1 MSKSSK
7 NEGFEA
13 LRDAILI
20 RKKVTNVLRVLALQ
34 SQRKRFDTFEGLL
47 ATAKT
52 DEEIMKAKETI
63 MEERFN
69 SWLIKEECKA
79 IAQACLNLTG
89 SLRTANTIW
98 PAYMAEYTERRVYM
112 DRALGA
118 CNVLQDELQYIA
130 EAVYADKNKFTALVL
145 EIEALFNKI
154 KSVRQAD
161 NRFLKTLKD
170 VISKD

>member
-1 MSKSSK
+1 MSKSNK
-7 NEGFEA
+7 NEGFET

-20 RKKVTNVLRVLALQ
+20 RKKVTNVLRVLFLQ
-34 SQRKRFDTFEGLL
+34 SQKRIENLEETLTKAKNDEKIL
-47 ATAKT
+47 TAK
-52 DEEIMKAKETI
+52 EAIR
-63 MEERFN
+63 EERFN
-69 SWLIKEECKA
+69 FWLIEEECKTV
-79 IAQACLNLTG
+79 AQTALNLTG

-161 NRFLKTLKD
+161 NRFLKMLKD
-170 VISKD
+170 VESKD

>member
-1 MSKSSK
+1 MSKSNK
-7 NEGFEA
+7 NEGFET

-20 RKKVTNVLRVLALQ
+20 RKKVTNVLRVLFLQ
-34 SQRKRFDTFEGLL
+34 SQKRIENLEATL
-47 ATAKT
+47 ANAKT
-52 DEEIMKAKETI
+52 DEEILNTKEAI
-63 MEERFN
+63 REGRFN
-69 SWLIKEECKA
+69 FWLIEEECKTV
-79 IAQACLNLTG
+79 AQTALNLTG

-161 NRFLKTLKD
+161 NRFLKMLKN
-170 VISKD
+170 VESKD